1 MIAANQLKSDINAI
15 RDDLVETRHRL
26 HERPE
31 LSYKEEQTAAFVA
44 ERLRALGLAP
54 RTGIGGHGV
63 VAEIEGTSPGRTI
76 AIRADMDALPIEEA
90 NEVEYRSRNPGV
102 MHACGHDGHTT
113 VLLGTARTLLQ
124 HRESLA
130 GRVRL
135 IFQPAEEVVGGAK
148 KMCEDGVMEGVDA
161 VVALHGWPGVGLG
174 QVGLRAGAMMAS
186 ADRFDLIIKGAGA
199 HAAYPHQSVDPIV
212 IGAQI
217 VTALQILASREV
229 DPLDPVVVTVAQ
241 FHAGTAYNVIPGEAR
256 LHGTVRTLN
265 AETRLSMPDRV
276 RRIADGICAAGRA
289 TCEFKWIEGT
299 PPVVNEATMVDLI
312 RRVAAGA
319 LGDHALVDVAQPSM
333 GAEDFA
339 MFLEHAPGAMFRLGL
354 GDTSPIHTPTFDFT
368 DDALPI
374 GVELFSRIAIEYLSI
389 TPTD

>member
-1 MIAANQLKSDINAI
+1 MIAADQLKMDVNAI
-15 RDDLVETRHRL
+15 REDLVQTRHHL

-31 LSYKEEQTAAFVA
+31 LSDEEAKTSAFVV
-44 ERLRALGLAP
+44 ERLRALGLEP
-54 RTGIGGHGV
+54 RTGIGGYGV
-63 VAEIEGTSPGRTI
+63 VADLEGAVPGRTL

-124 HRESLA
+124 HKESLA

-148 KMCEDGVMEGVDA
+148 KMCEAGVMEGVDA

-186 ADRFDLIIKGAGA
+186 ADRFDLIIKGSGA

-217 VTALQILASREV
+217 LMALQTLASREV

-276 RRIADGICAAGRA
+276 RRVTDGICAAGRA

-299 PPVVNEATMVDLI
+299 PPVVNEPEIVELI
-312 RRVAAGA
+312 RRVARGTY
-319 LGDHALVDVAQPSM
+319 GEESLVEVSRPSM

-339 MFLEHAPGAMFRLGL
+339 MFLQQAPGAMFRLGL

-374 GVELFSRIAIEYLSI
+374 GVELFSRIAIEYLSQKE
-389 TPTD
+389 